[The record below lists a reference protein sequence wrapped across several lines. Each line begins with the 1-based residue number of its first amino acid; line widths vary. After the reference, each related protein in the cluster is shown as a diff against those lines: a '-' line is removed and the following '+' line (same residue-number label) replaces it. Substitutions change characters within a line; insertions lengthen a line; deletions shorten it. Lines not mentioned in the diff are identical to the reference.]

1 MRGEMGTSD
10 VLSIVAIVI
19 AVFSA
24 IWTFYQH
31 FRWHKPLLT
40 VAGRWF
46 HNSSV
51 SPTGEKYDQSW
62 LLEVSVVNLG
72 DMDTTV
78 VDCYWEFE
86 TRDGQIFEIASQP
99 ADDSGDIMPWLIS
112 SNTRFH
118 PKGRAEFSPSVIPR
132 LAIRSWQIELEARP
146 SSAEVKKDP
155 IRGRA
160 VVRWISRKSGLSAI
174 GEHPN
179 IATSYGPWSQRSPD
193 EAS

>member
-1 MRGEMGTSD
+1 MGTSD

-19 AVFSA
+19 SLSSA
-24 IWTFYQH
+24 IWTFYQD
-31 FRWHKPLLT
+31 FRWHRPLLK

-51 SPTGEKYDQSW
+51 SPTGEKYGHSW
-62 LLEVSVVNLG
+62 LLEVSAVNLG

-78 VDCYWEFE
+78 VDSYWEFE
-86 TRDGQIFEIASQP
+86 TRDGQIFEIASQR

-112 SNTRFH
+112 SHTRFH
-118 PKGRAEFSPSVIPR
+118 LKGSVEFSPSVIPR
-132 LAIRSWQIELEARP
+132 LAIRNWHIELEVTP
-146 SSAEVKKDP
+146 SSPEVRKDP
-155 IRGRA
+155 VRGRA
-160 VVRWISRKSGLSAI
+160 VVKWITRKSGLSAI

-179 IATSYGPWSQRSPD
+179 IATSYGPWSQCSPD